1 VAVPPPPIV
10 IGSRNESA
18 MRSGT
23 RVIINLSEQR
33 AYLIESGR
41 VSLISPIASG
51 KPGWSTPTGNFSII
65 SKDIDHRSGSFGSV
79 IDSSG
84 RIATANATP
93 GTYVPPGFH
102 YRPAPMPYYMEFSP
116 AIGMHAGYLPGYPA
130 SHGCANASRPR
141 DTVFRTRQYSNSGD
155 GRWQHAKP
163 GFGSKGHPTFLLR
176 NFICASMGR
185 TLMNITDHLYG
196 GAEAAM
202 HNVLAGVS
210 RPDGIKRVGIVFW
223 ASLLLAVLL
232 HGRHYRF

>member
-1 VAVPPPPIV
+1 MNKIVTAIILFASPIVGCAYHEGFVAVPPPPIV
-10 IGSRNESA
+10 IGSMKASA

-33 AYLIESGR
+33 AYLIESGT

-79 IDSSG
+79 IDGSG

-102 YRPAPMPYYMEFSP
+102 YRPAPMPYYMEFSQ

-130 SHGCANASRPR
+130 SHGCVRMPR
-141 DTVFRTRQYSNSGD
+141 DLATRFFERVNIRTPVTV
-155 GRWQHAKP
+155 A
-163 GFGSKGHPTFLLR
+163 GSTQNL
-176 NFICASMGR
+176 ASVR
-185 TLMNITDHLYG
+185 KAIPLFY
-196 GAEAAM
+196 
-202 HNVLAGVS
+202 
-210 RPDGIKRVGIVFW
+210 
-223 ASLLLAVLL
+223 
-232 HGRHYRF
+232 